1 MLLHKPHVVEG
12 FGHCIINVGAL
23 DAGSQSDAI
32 DGGIKG
38 ANEFS
43 YPQHGLAR
51 EECGCHRGIGN
62 GREPGS
68 KVTDVLRINVKII
81 VHI

>member
-1 MLLHKPHVVEG
+1 MFLHKPYVVEG
-12 FGHCIINVGAL
+12 LGHCIINVGAL
-23 DAGSQSDAI
+23 GAGSQSDTI

-43 YPQHGLAR
+43 HPQHGLTG
-51 EECGCHRGIGN
+51 EERGCHRGIGN
-62 GREPGS
+62 GCELGG
-68 KVTDVLRINVKII
+68 KVADMLRINVKII